1 MAGYIF
7 FTWNLR
13 GLGGWKREDVFF
25 LIGCWES
32 TCDFMLSCLFWFA
45 VRLYESRWYNPQK
58 WLSEGPFSSKT
69 VVAAPSTNCK
79 GFLVRFE
86 SNCNLAALRSFKD
99 FGFFEWNKGF
109 PVGASTSE
117 G

>member
-1 MAGYIF
+1 MKVDG
-7 FTWNLR
+7 TTHKS
-13 GLGGWKREDVFF
+13 GLVKGP
-25 LIGCWES
+25 
-32 TCDFMLSCLFWFA
+32 
-45 VRLYESRWYNPQK
+45 SRK
-58 WLSEGPFSSKT
+58 KS

-79 GFLVRFE
+79 RFLVRFE